1 MKKIKTTQG
10 SGQALVYCRVSTSK
24 QEEKGTSLDSQAAAC
39 IARAEELGFKVGRV
53 TKEVYSG
60 AEIYD
65 RQLLSADRAD
75 IRAGKF
81 QALVVYA
88 IDRLSRDVAHLCIIA
103 DECERAGAQLI
114 FVTEDLDRSAEGKL
128 MQSVRAYV
136 AEVERQKIRE
146 RCVRGKRQKALSG
159 RVVRGGTDLYGYG
172 FDAERGVRTVNNV
185 EAATVRQ
192 IFRWAAE
199 GVSTRSIINRLR
211 QQGTPPPSAGK
222 RRLVHER
229 YSATPA
235 WGSGAVKRILNDPTY
250 KGEAYA
256 WRWQSAKG
264 KKATVARP
272 ADEWIRLPDD
282 AAPAI
287 VTPELWT
294 AAQERLKANRGDYTR
309 NELRPDLL
317 RGHVFCGKCGL
328 RMRGDN
334 EHGRRVYRCPS
345 RFAALGDCR
354 GARIPSVECENA
366 AWELVKKILD
376 DPTVLTTELER
387 RKAEGSESRAR
398 LEADAE
404 SARRSHRQAE
414 AELQKIVDRAATAD
428 DDLWAMFQK
437 AIAEK
442 KITVTRLKE
451 AVDDAEARLA
461 SADADAASL
470 TALTEYAAR
479 VRKHLAV
486 FGFDEKRLAF
496 EALNVKVNGNGRD
509 WRIDVCPPNT
519 GLVSQSYCS
528 SARPAQARRCS
539 RNVCRRSSRRSN
551 SRPRSN

>member
-10 SGQALVYCRVSTSK
+10 GGQAVVYCRVSTDK
-24 QEEKGTSLDSQAAAC
+24 QEENGTSLESQAAAGVKH
-39 IARAEELGFKVGRV
+39 AESLGYTAHVVKEQHTGRELWERPKLSEVRAEL
-53 TKEVYSG
+53 
-60 AEIYD
+60 
-65 RQLLSADRAD
+65 
-75 IRAGKF
+75 RAGKY
-81 QALVVYA
+81 QALV
-88 IDRLSRDVAHLCIIA
+88 IHSLDRLSRKNVHRAIIA
-103 DECERAGAQLI
+103 DECDRANVTLI
-114 FVTEDLDRSAEGKL
+114 SVTEDIDDSPEGQFMQAVRGYLAE
-128 MQSVRAYV
+128 
-136 AEVERQKIRE
+136 AELEKIRE
-146 RCVRGKRQKALSG
+146 RCVRGKRQHAMNG

-172 FDAERGVRTVNNV
+172 YDKARGVRTVNDV

-199 GVSTRSIINRLR
+199 GVSTRSIIIRLR
-211 QQGTPPPSAGK
+211 QQGTPSPSAGK
-222 RRLVHER
+222 RNFKHAR
-229 YSATPA
+229 YSTTPA

-287 VTPELWT
+287 VTPELWK
-294 AAQERLKANRGDYTR
+294 AAQERLAANRGDLTR
-309 NELRPDLL
+309 NERRPDLL

-345 RFAALGDCR
+345 RFRAEGDCR

-366 AWELVKKILD
+366 TWDLVKKILD

-398 LEADAE
+398 LEADVE

-414 AELQKIVDRAATAD
+414 GELEKSCTRALTAD
-428 DDLWAMFQK
+428 EDLWVMFQK
-437 AIAEK
+437 TIIEK
-442 KITVTRLKE
+442 KATLARLKE
-451 AVDDAEARLA
+451 AVDEAEARLA
-461 SADADAASL
+461 AADADAASL

-479 VRKHLAV
+479 VRKRLAS

-496 EALNVKVNGNGRD
+496 EALNVKINGNGRD

-528 SARPAQARRCS
+528 SVHPARGRRCWRS
-539 RNVCRRSSRRSN
+539 GYRPSCRRWSLRRPWN
-551 SRPRSN
+551 